1 LIRRFQSISHVTNQ
15 LSGPFIFMR
24 SLLRNPL
31 AVGALAPSS
40 PQLCR
45 LIASRVDWA
54 SSHVLEVGAGTGSI
68 TDALL
73 NRGVP
78 PHQLLVIERDPTL
91 VSYLRERFP
100 HVRIRCGDAVH
111 AGAILRDEGFARVP
125 TLISS
130 LPIRNLKGRERIAV
144 VRGMMNALAP
154 DGQLIQF
161 TYAASCPIPSARL
174 GLKAECLGRV
184 WMNIPPAA
192 VWRFTRSQWAGQAPG
207 LSSPASTSRRLP

>member
-1 LIRRFQSISHVTNQ
+1 MANQ
-15 LSGPFIFMR
+15 FNGPMIFVR
-24 SLLRNPL
+24 SLLKNPL

-40 PQLCR
+40 PQLSK
-45 LIASRVDWA
+45 LMASRVDWG

-73 NRGVP
+73 SRGLP
-78 PHQLLVIERDPTL
+78 PSRLLVIERDPSL

-100 HVRIRCGDAVH
+100 NIKIRCGDAAH
-111 AGAILRDEGFARVP
+111 AGAILRDEGVAQVH

-130 LPIRNLKGRERIAV
+130 LPIRNLNSRDRIAI
-144 VRGMMNALAP
+144 VRGMMKALAP

-161 TYAASCPIPSARL
+161 TYAANCPIPTARL
-174 GLKAECLGRV
+174 GLHAECLGRV

-192 VWRFTRSQWAGQAPG
+192 VWRFTRRSYAP
-207 LSSPASTSRRLP
+207 

>member
-1 LIRRFQSISHVTNQ
+1 
-15 LSGPFIFMR
+15 M
-24 SLLRNPL
+24 
-31 AVGALAPSS
+31 
-40 PQLCR
+40 
-45 LIASRVDWA
+45 ASRVDWA
-54 SSHVLEVGAGTGSI
+54 SSHVLEVGAGTGAI

-73 NRGVP
+73 SRGIA

-100 HVRIRCGDAVH
+100 DVRICCGDALH
-111 AGAILRDEGFARVP
+111 AGAILRDQGFGQVP

-130 LPIRNLKGRERIAV
+130 LPIRNLKRRDRIAV

-174 GLKAECLGRV
+174 GLNAECLGRV
-184 WMNIPPAA
+184 WLNIPPAA
-192 VWRFTRSQWAGQAPG
+192 VWRFTRRQWPGQATALSKVG
-207 LSSPASTSRRLP
+207 LKK